1 MSSLESAMHNQRARH
16 LAVLVA
22 SLALAAATTVAVG
35 QGRPAPLPE
44 PLPPMPR
51 LELPFPL
58 ARGEQA
64 IAALGSRLP
73 EVAAAHG
80 LSAQQLI
87 LQLRFDAS
95 MHIDRNGRALYIEP
109 TVPAP
114 QGAGSGGA
122 GSDPVVLAAPY
133 PADQTFLL
141 NSRPGAS
148 RTIYLDF
155 DGHTASGTAWNN
167 TYSPSAPI
175 VSPAFDLDGVPGTF
189 NTTELERIQ
198 YIWQRVAEDYAPFDV
213 NVTTQDPGFAALNRS
228 GSGDGVFGSRV
239 VVTKDFT
246 AAAGKACNCGGFAY
260 LSVYDRVNNEYYQ
273 PAYVFYD
280 KLGSG
285 NEKYVAEA
293 ISHEAGHNLG
303 LSHDGTAT
311 VGYYQGHGS
320 GATGWAPIMGVGYY
334 KELVQWSKGEYA
346 GANMLQDDIAVIQS
360 RGGPL
365 RADDHGDSTGAA
377 TALSATPSGGLTALS
392 GSGVIHT
399 AADIDYFAF
408 DAGAGN
414 LTISVAPAAIARS
427 SNLDAGM
434 DLLDSAGRVI
444 ASAAPAAT
452 LNATISTALP
462 APGRYYLVVGGLGN
476 GDPLGTG
483 YTDYGSLGQYVITG
497 TAQPMTGSPPVAV
510 ATASATSGTVP
521 LAVSFT
527 GANSYDPDGT
537 IASYAWDFGN
547 GQSAS
552 TANASTTY
560 TAAGTFTARLTVTD
574 NDGLTATRAVQVQAS
589 NPVTTAP
596 MSVSGIAMSVTV
608 ARNGTAGVAAVT
620 VRDASGNVV
629 PGASVAGR
637 WSGVVTGAATAT
649 TGSNGTAT
657 FTSPRT
663 KKRGT
668 ATFTVTG
675 ITLSGYAYDA
685 AGNTIS
691 SSSISW

>member
-1 MSSLESAMHNQRARH
+1 MSSLLSVTFRRLARR
-16 LAVLVA
+16 
-22 SLALAAATTVAVG
+22 LALLTASVALGAAAAG
-35 QGRPAPLPE
+35 AIAQGRTASLPE
-44 PLPPMPR
+44 PLPPMPQ

-64 IAALGSRLP
+64 IAALGNRLP

-87 LQLRFDAS
+87 IQLRFDAS
-95 MHIDRNGRALYIEP
+95 MHIDRRGQVLYIEP
-109 TVPAP
+109 AVPAP
-114 QGAGSGGA
+114 QGAKPGST
-122 GSDPVVLAAPY
+122 STEPVALAAPY

-155 DGHTASGTAWNN
+155 DGHTVSDTAWNA

-189 NTTELERIQ
+189 SAAELERIQ

-228 GSGDGVFGSRV
+228 ASSDGVFGSRV
-239 VVTKDFT
+239 VITKDFT

-293 ISHEAGHNLG
+293 ITHEAGHNLG
-303 LSHDGTAT
+303 LSHDGSSTT
-311 VGYYQGHGS
+311 GYYQGHGS

-334 KELVQWSKGEYA
+334 KELVQWSKGEYT
-346 GANMLQDDIAVIQS
+346 GANNKEDDIAIIQA

-365 RADDHGDSTGAA
+365 RADDHGNSTGTA
-377 TALSATPSGGLTALS
+377 TALSSAPSGGLTALS

-408 DAGAGN
+408 DAGAGS
-414 LTISVAPAAIARS
+414 LTLTVAPAAIARS
-427 SNLDAGM
+427 SNLDVGF
-434 DLLDSAGRVI
+434 DLLNANGQVI

-452 LNATISTALP
+452 LGASLTVTLP
-462 APGRYYLVVGGLGN
+462 ASGRYYLVVGGLGN

-483 YTDYGSLGQYVITG
+483 YSDYGSLGQYAVSG
-497 TAQPMTGSPPVAV
+497 TAQPISGLPPVAV
-510 ATASATSGTVP
+510 ASASATSGTVP
-521 LAVSFT
+521 LTVSFT
-527 GANSYDPDGT
+527 GSSSYDPDGT

-547 GQSAS
+547 GQTAS

-560 TAAGTFTARLTVTD
+560 TTAGTYTARLTVTD
-574 NDGLTATRAVQVQAS
+574 NDGLSATSSVQVQAS
-589 NPVTTAP
+589 NLVTAVP
-596 MSVSGIAMSVTV
+596 MSVSGIVMSVSVTK
-608 ARNGTAGVAAVT
+608 AGTAGVAAVT
-620 VRDASGNVV
+620 VSDASGNLVL
-629 PGASVAGR
+629 GASVAGR
-637 WSGVVTGAATAT
+637 WSGLVTGNATAT

-675 ITLSGYAYDA
+675 ITLSGYAYE
-685 AGNTIS
+685 AGSTTSGTIS
-691 SSSISW
+691 W

>member
-1 MSSLESAMHNQRARH
+1 MSSLLSDTLRH
-16 LAVLVA
+16 LARR
-22 SLALAAATTVAVG
+22 LALLTATLALGAAATGAIA
-35 QGRPAPLPE
+35 QGRPASLPE
-44 PLPPMPR
+44 PLPPMPQ
-51 LELPFPL
+51 LQLPLPL

-64 IAALGSRLP
+64 IAALGNRLP

-87 LQLRFDAS
+87 IQLRFDAS

-109 TVPAP
+109 AVRAP
-114 QGAGSGGA
+114 QGATPGSA
-122 GSDPVVLAAPY
+122 GTEPVVLAAPY

-155 DGHTASGTAWNN
+155 DGHTVSGTAWNN

-189 NTTELERIQ
+189 NATELERIQ

-228 GSGDGVFGSRV
+228 GSGDAVFGSRV
-239 VVTKDFT
+239 VVTRDFT
-246 AAAGKACNCGGFAY
+246 AAVGKACNCGGFAY

-285 NEKYVAEA
+285 SEKSVAEA

-303 LSHDGTAT
+303 LSHDGTAS

-334 KELVQWSKGEYA
+334 KELVQWSKGEYT
-346 GANMLQDDIAVIQS
+346 GANNKEDDIAIIQA

-365 RADDHGDSTGAA
+365 RADDHGNSTGTAS
-377 TALSATPSGGLTALS
+377 ALSAAPNDGLSALS
-392 GSGVIHT
+392 GSGVVHT
-399 AADIDYFAF
+399 AADIDYFSF
-408 DAGAGN
+408 DAGAGS
-414 LTISVAPAAIARS
+414 LTLTVAPSAITRS
-427 SNLDAGM
+427 SNLDVGF
-434 DLLDSAGRVI
+434 DLLNAAGQVI
-444 ASAAPAAT
+444 ASAAPTAT
-452 LNATISTALP
+452 LGATLTTTLP
-462 APGRYYLVVGGLGN
+462 SAGRYYLVVGGLGN

-483 YTDYGSLGQYVITG
+483 YGDYGSLGQYAVSG
-497 TAQPMTGSPPVAV
+497 TAQPISGSPPVAV
-510 ATASATSGTVP
+510 ATASASSGTVP
-521 LAVSFT
+521 LAVSFN
-527 GANSYDPDGT
+527 GAGSYDPDGT

-547 GQSAS
+547 GQTAS

-560 TAAGTFTARLTVTD
+560 TQAGTFTATLTVTD
-574 NDGLTATRAVQVQAS
+574 NSGLSASSSLQVQAS
-589 NPVTTAP
+589 NPVTTA
-596 MSVSGIAMSVTV
+596 SMSVTGITLSV
-608 ARNGTAGVAAVT
+608 SSTKAGKAGVAAVT
-620 VRDASGNVV
+620 VRDASGNAVV
-629 PGASVAGR
+629 GASVAGA
-637 WSGVVTGAATAT
+637 WSGVVRGTAT
-649 TGSNGTAT
+649 LTTSSAGTAT

-663 KKRGT
+663 KKAGT

-675 ITLSGYAYDA
+675 VTLSGYAYNPG
-685 AGNTIS
+685 GNTITS
-691 SSSISW
+691 ASVSW